1 MGLNMSICSP
11 ILLRGTLN
19 VYTTHVI
26 ANKILMR
33 GLFTCQLLQAIDLV
47 HWPSTCR
54 MSNGDFS
61 RATFGALLT
70 RRNVYIKRAN

>member
-1 MGLNMSICSP
+1 MGLDMSIP

-19 VYTTHVI
+19 TYTPNVI

-47 HWPSTCR
+47 HWPSTCH
-54 MSNGDFS
+54 MSSGNFG